1 MLVYPD
7 MHNAF
12 RLNLDKSSS
21 LVGNPDF
28 LPEEIDYWLNNAQ
41 DRFVKQRFKEFEQG
55 IKRITD
61 LQTLVNYTSTIPL
74 TASYL
79 GPNVKEGSLSTYVVG
94 YLFYLSS
101 VVFDNTTPIPNRI
114 QCADPIDTNHLKN
127 YISDYINSPFIR
139 RPIPYF
145 YSKGV
150 ETDDQTIAIIYDSN
164 IFTPYG
170 LGLTYLRQPLQLTS
184 QTVSGYQTN
193 TCELPVETHE
203 EIVNIAVSLVIENIE
218 SPRVQSFTPINQS
231 NIE

>member
-41 DRFVKQRFKEFEQG
+41 DRFVKQRIKEFEKG

-61 LQTLVNYTSTIPL
+61 LQTLVNYSSSI
-74 TASYL
+74 SL
-79 GPNVKEGSLSTYVVG
+79 GSSQLGTNVKECSLLNFFTVYN
-94 YLFYLSS
+94 YMYFLSAT
-101 VVFDNTTPIPNRI
+101 VFDSSARRLE
-114 QCADPIDTNHLKN
+114 CGKLIDTEQMSN
-127 YISDYINSPFIR
+127 YIADFINSPFIR
-139 RPIPYF
+139 RPIPYL
-145 YSKGV
+145 YSASSGSN
-150 ETDDQTIAIIYDSN
+150 DQTLAIIYDSN
-164 IFTPYG
+164 IFTPVAVDIKYI
-170 LGLTYLRQPLQLTS
+170 RQPLQLTS
-184 QTVSGYQTN
+184 GTPVTGTTN
-193 TCELPVETHE
+193 TCELPFETHE

-218 SPRVQSFTPINQS
+218 SPRVQSFTPINNS